1 MRLMHSILHDV
12 VMSLVLNH
20 EFVKSHSRVG
30 SGKIR
35 STPTVI
41 RLFPVGIL
49 EPDLNSVT
57 WFDESVQKETDTCLI
72 PILTGAVT
80 SSHLGKG
87 RVCVRA
93 RYRSGLAGS
102 DQYGVGI
109 VLPGSA

>member
-12 VMSLVLNH
+12 VMSLVLNCG
-20 EFVKSHSRVG
+20 FVKSHSRVG

-72 PILTGAVT
+72 LIPTGAVT
-80 SSHLGKG
+80 SSRLGQG
-87 RVCVRA
+87 RV
-93 RYRSGLAGS
+93 
-102 DQYGVGI
+102 
-109 VLPGSA
+109 